1 MRRTYPNARRG
12 TALSL
17 LASLALLLAA
27 ESGASF
33 MATPAQAETTSTTP
47 GRRPMPGD
55 PNTPDEGGR
64 STSLSA
70 TTVKVKPVSWF
81 ELWLRG
87 ISHFT
92 FIAR

>member
-1 MRRTYPNARRG
+1 
-12 TALSL
+12 
-17 LASLALLLAA
+17 
-27 ESGASF
+27 
-33 MATPAQAETTSTTP
+33 
-47 GRRPMPGD
+47 MPGD

-70 TTVKVKPVSWF
+70 TTVKTKPVSWF
-81 ELWLRG
+81 VIWLRG